1 MGSVSPTQN
10 EAPTPPNAE
19 KPYPPYL
26 IGLFLLAVVFFAGVF
41 VGRSQRPSV
50 ELATGVINQELG
62 KPETVDFS
70 LFWDA
75 WRVLEEKYAGRK
87 DVNRQELLYGAISG
101 MVKALGD
108 PYTVFFKPEE
118 TKRFEEDISGS
129 FEGIGAEIG
138 IKKGTLTVIAPIAG
152 SPAERAGLL
161 AGDKILKI
169 DDILTADLTIEE
181 AVEKIRGPGGT
192 QTKLLISRDS
202 FKEPKEFSI
211 TRATIQIPV
220 LKSAFFET
228 PKGRITQLT
237 IAHFT
242 ESLPPEFKREATN
255 MLTNG
260 TKGLILDLRN
270 DPGGFL
276 EVAVDIAGWVLPPQ
290 SVVAVEDFG
299 NARRDEFKTT
309 GSGRLANLPIV
320 ILINQ
325 GSASASEILAGALR
339 DHRKVK
345 LIGEKT
351 FGKGSVQELERLRE
365 GASLKITVAK
375 WLTPSGHSISDAGLD
390 PDIVA
395 ERTEEDIEKDRD
407 PQLEKAKEILREQ
420 L

>member
-1 MGSVSPTQN
+1 
-10 EAPTPPNAE
+10 
-19 KPYPPYL
+19 
-26 IGLFLLAVVFFAGVF
+26 
-41 VGRSQRPSV
+41 
-50 ELATGVINQELG
+50 
-62 KPETVDFS
+62 
-70 LFWDA
+70 
-75 WRVLEEKYAGRK
+75 
-87 DVNRQELLYGAISG
+87 
-101 MVKALGD
+101 
-108 PYTVFFKPEE
+108 
-118 TKRFEEDISGS
+118 
-129 FEGIGAEIG
+129 
-138 IKKGTLTVIAPIAG
+138 
-152 SPAERAGLL
+152 
-161 AGDKILKI
+161 
-169 DDILTADLTIEE
+169 
-181 AVEKIRGPGGT
+181 
-192 QTKLLISRDS
+192 
-202 FKEPKEFSI
+202 
-211 TRATIQIPV
+211 
-220 LKSAFFET
+220 
-228 PKGRITQLT
+228 
-237 IAHFT
+237 
-242 ESLPPEFKREATN
+242 

-390 PDIVA
+390 PDIVV